1 MPAFSKPRDS
11 LPRQT
16 SKVAKFTP
24 VVPRLFYPWRWVF
37 LIKKIVLPSIVIGLL
52 LCATTALFAQTATP
66 PPKVIRIYREE
77 VKPGMTAAH
86 RKLEVPFPRA
96 FTRANGSNHYIGLTS
111 ISGPNEAWF
120 IEPHESFAE
129 IEKFDQE
136 DAKNTALSAEIDQ
149 LLEHDGSVL
158 SGSRAILAR
167 LEEDL
172 SFRPGFNMAM
182 MRFVSVNTVRVRPGH
197 DAEFRESRKIINAA
211 YEKANA
217 DQHLAIFQVT
227 AGAPT
232 GTYLIFRG
240 RKSLAELDAP
250 PNQLVQQALGESN
263 QKKLQELQ
271 GSALISNEA
280 NIFSIKPDMS
290 YAPKAFAT
298 ADPAFWAPKAAVAK
312 RPVAKKPPVK
322 TETGQ

>member
-1 MPAFSKPRDS
+1 M
-11 LPRQT
+11 
-16 SKVAKFTP
+16 
-24 VVPRLFYPWRWVF
+24 
-37 LIKKIVLPSIVIGLL
+37 KKILLPSIVIGLL
-52 LCATTALFAQTATP
+52 LCATTVLFAQTAPPP

-86 RKLEVPFPRA
+86 RKLEATFPRA
-96 FTRANGSNHYIGLTS
+96 FAQAKSSNHYIGMTS

-120 IEPHESFAE
+120 IEPHQSFAE
-129 IEKFDQE
+129 IEKFDQDDE
-136 DAKNTALSAEIDQ
+136 KNTAFSAELNQ

-158 SGSRAILAR
+158 SGGRAILAR

-172 SFRPGFNMAM
+172 SFRPGINMAM

-197 DAEFRESRKIINAA
+197 DAEFREARKIINAA

-217 DQHLAIFQVT
+217 DLHVGVFQVT
-227 AGAPT
+227 VGAPN

-250 PNQLVQQALGESN
+250 PNQSVQQAMGESN
-263 QKKLQELQ
+263 QKKLQELA
-271 GSALISNEA
+271 SSYLLSNEG

-290 YAPKAFAT
+290 YVPQTFAA
-298 ADPAFWAPKAAVAK
+298 ADPAFWASKPAVAK
-312 RPVAKKPPVK
+312 RPAAKKPPVK
-322 TETGQ
+322 AETGQ

>member
-1 MPAFSKPRDS
+1 M
-11 LPRQT
+11 
-16 SKVAKFTP
+16 
-24 VVPRLFYPWRWVF
+24 
-37 LIKKIVLPSIVIGLL
+37 KKILLPSIVIGLL
-52 LCATTALFAQTATP
+52 LCAPSALFAQTAPLP

-77 VKPGMTAAH
+77 VKPGMAAAH

-96 FTRANGSNHYIGLTS
+96 FARANAPNHYIALTS

-120 IEPHESFAE
+120 LERHESFAE
-129 IEKFDQE
+129 IEKGDQE
-136 DAKNTALSAEIDQ
+136 QDGNAALSAEIDQ

-172 SFRPGFNMAM
+172 SFRPGINMPM
-182 MRFVSVNTVRVRPGH
+182 MRFLTVNTVRVRPGH
-197 DAEFRESRKIINAA
+197 DAEFREARKIINAA

-217 DQHLAIFQVT
+217 DQHFAVYQVT
-227 AGAPT
+227 AGAPI

-250 PNQLVQQALGESN
+250 PNQSVQQAMGESN
-263 QKKLQELQ
+263 QKKLQELA
-271 GSALISNEA
+271 SSYLLSNEG

-290 YAPKAFAT
+290 YVPKTFAA
-298 ADPAFWAPKAAVAK
+298 ADPAFWAPKTAVAK
-312 RPVAKKPPVK
+312 RPAAKKAPVK
-322 TETGQ
+322 VETGQ